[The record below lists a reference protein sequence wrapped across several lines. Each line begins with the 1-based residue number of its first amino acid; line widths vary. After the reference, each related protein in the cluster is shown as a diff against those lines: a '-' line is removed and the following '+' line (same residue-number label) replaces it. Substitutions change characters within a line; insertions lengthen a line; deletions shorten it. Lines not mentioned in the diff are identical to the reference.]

1 MSLRPGYAAEDLKP
15 MSVHDQFAHGPKPA
29 EGPMPRYVEKPVYQ
43 VDDRELDSAAVE
55 QIYNE
60 LTTFTTAGEVVK
72 EFLKYRGQSRA
83 YRGQSRAL
91 DAIERKITYEA
102 NDKMLNVWNLYTQYS
117 SFNVKDIGDAIIRM
131 FEFTDQVLVK
141 IKEISDY
148 LEFVGGEL
156 GIDDKRYN
164 DFIRKAY
171 ELFTEYKSLRGH
183 VIANEDYLNEDQLK
197 RLANYENFDDM
208 ITISGKVMV
217 TPSLSNRPIDNQI
230 HDKLLLYNKQK
241 KSKQGGLKKSKNY
254 KKSRKSR
261 KSRKYPKSR
270 KSRKSRKY
278 YH

>member
-1 MSLRPGYAAEDLKP
+1 MSGIPDLRTEYAAEGLNPKSDLY
-15 MSVHDQFAHGPKPA
+15 QGEPKPA
-29 EGPMPRYVEKPVYQ
+29 EGPMPPHVKKPEYQLGTLKLGPTDVE
-43 VDDRELDSAAVE
+43 R
-55 QIYNE
+55 IYKE
-60 LTTFTTAGEVVK
+60 LTTLTDGEVVK
-72 EFLKYRGQSRA
+72 EFLKYRQSPKLLNEIDVKIRSQDNA
-83 YRGQSRAL
+83 YMR
-91 DAIERKITYEA
+91 
-102 NDKMLNVWNLYTQYS
+102 NVWNLYTQYS
-117 SFNVKDIGDAIIRM
+117 SFNVEDIGDAIIRM

-156 GIDDKRYN
+156 GIDDKSYN

-171 ELFTEYKSLRGH
+171 ELFNEYKSLL
-183 VIANEDYLNEDQLK
+183 YLVENGKPKPGFAEKVETIK
-197 RLANYENFDDM
+197 RKEMVNYM
-208 ITISGKVMV
+208 ITISQTLMPRGGGV
-217 TPSLSNRPIDNQI
+217 NHEYI
-230 HDKLLLYNKQK
+230 YNYLKEE